1 MKTTELNPFTTEAER
16 QWDRERPRKIL
27 FVDDEAGLLEVW
39 VRLLAGAGYE
49 VDTAPDG
56 HAGWGAL
63 CRTSY
68 DLLITDH
75 NMPGLTG
82 LELVGK
88 LRSTHMILPV
98 ILVSGALDL
107 KEIHQHRWLNLAAT
121 LAKPFTAGQLLASV
135 PAALRQPAAGAPLAA
150 TGSTLVA
157 FNHVEPWSHWGLNE

>member
-16 QWDRERPRKIL
+16 QWERERPRKIL
-27 FVDDEAGLLEVW
+27 FVDDEAGLREVW
-39 VRLLAGAGYE
+39 ARLLAGAGYE

-56 HAGWGAL
+56 HTGWGAL
-63 CRTSY
+63 CRKSY

-75 NMPGLTG
+75 KMPGQTG

-98 ILVSGALDL
+98 ILVSGTLDL
-107 KEIHQHRWLNLAAT
+107 KELHQHRWLNLAAT

-135 PAALRQPAAGAPLAA
+135 QDILRPPAAGTPPAAACSMLAA
-150 TGSTLVA
+150 FS
-157 FNHVEPWSHWGLNE
+157 HVESWPHGGLNE